1 MNPPR
6 RCVCGHDRVL
16 HWRYG
21 QMEGCSQHAGRA
33 GRCRCGGY
41 HPISQSL
48 LDDLTEL
55 LDWVRSCE
63 RDWALMDRI
72 DLALGESTRRDARPW
87 GRSR

>member
-1 MNPPR
+1 
-6 RCVCGHDRVL
+6 
-16 HWRYG
+16 
-21 QMEGCSQHAGRA
+21 MEGCSQHAGRA
-33 GRCRCGGY
+33 GRCRCRGY

-55 LDWVRSCE
+55 IDWVRSCE

-72 DLALGESTRRDARPW
+72 DLAMGESTRRDARPR